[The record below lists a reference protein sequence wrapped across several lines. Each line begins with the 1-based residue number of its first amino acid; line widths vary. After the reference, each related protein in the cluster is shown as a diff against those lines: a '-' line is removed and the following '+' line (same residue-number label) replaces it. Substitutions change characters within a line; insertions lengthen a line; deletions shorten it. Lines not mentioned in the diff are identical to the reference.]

1 MWTAR
6 GKDYKAIGLILGISH
21 HKAYPQI
28 RPLQGRL
35 HDHRPAGGKGAFA
48 ALRPP
53 PHKTRVSAKAA
64 FHHQLV

>member
-53 PHKTRVSAKAA
+53 RTKPASARKPL
-64 FHHQLV
+64 FIIN